1 MSLEV
6 LGYDAAGYR
15 FEEVLE
21 FTMVSYL
28 YTYFS
33 NPIAEPKIKESPWTL
48 FLTIRKMILSSRES
62 KLPSCCTNNFE
73 SKLAVLKIEILHKPK
88 YIYIIFHL

>member
-15 FEEVLE
+15 LEEVLE
-21 FTMVSYL
+21 FTKVSYL

-48 FLTIRKMILSSRES
+48 FLTIRKMILSSRD
-62 KLPSCCTNNFE
+62 LNYRRAALT
-73 SKLAVLKIEILHKPK
+73 ILRVSW
-88 YIYIIFHL
+88 LS